1 MGIWILRVKPKESKF
16 TYALTTRC
24 TTDLNYVLTM
34 QGHRDCATHRVTEK
48 DHKDQN
54 GPQRRR

>member
-54 GPQRRR
+54 GPQ